1 MDLDKAVDALMKLGW
16 SEYESKTYAAL
27 VKVGLATASHVAKNS
42 SVPSNK
48 VYQILDRLSGNGYIE
63 KIQGKG
69 SPTLYVAKPPNDVL
83 AMVRNEYE
91 SLISEAEVALGEIQ
105 ERLKWTEFPIAYTIT
120 SRKELTSRLKELIIN
135 ANDEICLTLDTLSE
149 LNSGRLAKL
158 LIEKYQEGV
167 KIRIVTNVGGI
178 NDPYEIEA
186 YHRIDPLEV
195 RIMDGQIN
203 YINAIVDGNFG
214 ITACYSLHST
224 EDTQKEFT
232 GLFVEDQSFAMML
245 RLSFM
250 VQWEKATPALRN

>member
-1 MDLDKAVDALMKLGW
+1 MDLDKAVDALMRLGW

-48 VYQILDRLSGNGYIE
+48 VYQILDKLSGNGYIN

-69 SPTLYVAKPPNDVL
+69 SPTLYVAKPPSDVL
-83 AMVRNEYE
+83 SMVRKEYD

-105 ERLKWTEFPIAYTIT
+105 ERLKWQEFPIAYTIT
-120 SRKELTSRLKELIIN
+120 SRNEMASRIKELVSKADEEIFLI
-135 ANDEICLTLDTLSE
+135 LDTLSE

-167 KIRIVTNVGGI
+167 KVKIMTNVTGI

-195 RIMDGQIN
+195 RILDDRVSFISLV
-203 YINAIVDGNFG
+203 VDRTFSL
-214 ITACYSLHST
+214 IATYSLSST
-224 EDTQKEFT
+224 EETQKEFA
-232 GLFVEDQSFAMML
+232 GLFVEDRSFSSML
-245 RLSFM
+245 RISFTT
-250 VQWEKATPALRN
+250 QWNTATPALRN

>member
-48 VYQILDRLSGNGYIE
+48 VYQILDKLSGNGFVE

-83 AMVRNEYE
+83 AMVRKEYE
-91 SLISEAEVALGEIQ
+91 ALLIEAEVALGEIQ
-105 ERLKWTEFPIAYTIT
+105 ERLKWPEFPIAYTIT
-120 SRKELTSRLKELIIN
+120 SRNELTSHLKELIIN
-135 ANDEICLTLDTLSE
+135 ADNEICLTLDTLSE

-158 LIEKYQEGV
+158 LISKYQEGV
-167 KIRIVTNVGGI
+167 KIRIVTNVAGI

-195 RIMDGQIN
+195 RILDGEIN
-203 YINAIVDGNFG
+203 YIAMIVDETYG
-214 ITACYSLHST
+214 IVACYSLHSN

-232 GLFVEDQSFAMML
+232 GLFVEDRSFATML

-250 VQWEKATPALRN
+250 SQWEKSTPALRN